1 MGRCASAVPKP
12 GELESD
18 TVFIRVNR
26 YMWIHSITSSVLEP
40 YLDLY
45 LLKLYTVIC
54 KHLKFKSIWNL
65 ELIRQLVEKIFILYN
80 MKSIRG
86 HSHRTQDLE

>member
-1 MGRCASAVPKP
+1 MDRYASAVPKP

-26 YMWIHSITSSVLEP
+26 YTCIHSITWSVLEP

-45 LLKLYTVIC
+45 LLIHCYMET
-54 KHLKFKSIWNL
+54 F
-65 ELIRQLVEKIFILYN
+65 E
-80 MKSIRG
+80 M
-86 HSHRTQDLE
+86 